1 MLLISEIYLV
11 LTALFL
17 TVASRQIFHN
27 HKFHVD
33 YTLRV
38 TEQEVPVACVTR
50 LTTLING

>member
-1 MLLISEIYLV
+1 MLPTSEIYLV
-11 LTALFL
+11 LTTLFL
-17 TVASRQIFHN
+17 TAASRHIFHN
-27 HKFHVD
+27 QKFHAD